1 MALILLG
8 FFIPHWGL
16 LYLQSLNSKT
26 RYQLEEFPRKMAL
39 FFAIKYISCLKA
51 FFENKY
57 IIVFLFYGKEEL

>member
-16 LYLQSLNSKT
+16 LYAQSLNSKT

-39 FFAIKYISCLKA
+39 FFAISCLKA